1 MNNALCVINESCSV
15 DDSISPTP
23 HRRRCRCRC
32 RRHRRRVV
40 ARRCCR
46 CRCSLRVLRVLRV
59 LCVCCGRVLR
69 VLRVLCVLRVLRVA
83 LRTAWR
89 ATRATDRSLAVRA
102 CGLRPTSGCRRGRLS
117 RSPHFGT
124 LEIPLDF
131 VARCFALLWN

>member
-1 MNNALCVINESCSV
+1 MQCRRQHQP
-15 DDSISPTP
+15 DTSPP
-23 HRRRCRCRC
+23 PLPLPLPPPPPPRRRSPLLPLPC
-32 RRHRRRVV
+32 
-40 ARRCCR
+40 
-46 CRCSLRVLRVLRV
+46 CSLRVLRVLRV